1 MINTHNW
8 DLQKGSGFLQSGII
22 MVVLMNDKKQQGIP
36 RNEWGPQE
44 PRKWGLELGQ
54 PMLICGPKDVRIR
67 QTGACAELLLIF

>member
-36 RNEWGPQE
+36 RNE
-44 PRKWGLELGQ
+44 
-54 PMLICGPKDVRIR
+54 
-67 QTGACAELLLIF
+67 